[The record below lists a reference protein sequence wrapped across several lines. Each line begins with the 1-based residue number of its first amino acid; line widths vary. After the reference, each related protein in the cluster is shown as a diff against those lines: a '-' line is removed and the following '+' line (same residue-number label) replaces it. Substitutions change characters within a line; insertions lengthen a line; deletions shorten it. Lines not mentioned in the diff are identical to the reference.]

1 MKKVLKTQNFKGA
14 AAQNYRRAAKVCKN
28 LLLVGLALIAVSCG
42 RAGDSRNSSANKP
55 PMATPPTAAANKPL
69 SNVETKPAERKKII
83 SGVMPGMPDP
93 SPRSF
98 ERWLYGNRALS
109 GAKWQ
114 KPEGHVPGQY
124 VAKYTG
130 TNSRAELFALLN
142 SGERLETK
150 SIQYVSLSVTSV
162 ADVSSKTARDEVLEV
177 SRAVFGREAGNKIA
191 LAMESEGGESPPSGE
206 NSGKWRFTIA
216 ESYNGV
222 SIDIFP
228 PKKE

>member
-1 MKKVLKTQNFKGA
+1 
-14 AAQNYRRAAKVCKN
+14 
-28 LLLVGLALIAVSCG
+28 
-42 RAGDSRNSSANKP
+42 
-55 PMATPPTAAANKPL
+55 
-69 SNVETKPAERKKII
+69 
-83 SGVMPGMPDP
+83 MPGMPDP

-98 ERWLYGNRALS
+98 ERWLYSNRALS
-109 GAKWQ
+109 GVKWQ

-130 TNSRAELFALLN
+130 KKSRAELFALLN

-162 ADVSSKTARDEVLEV
+162 ADISSKTARDEVLEV
-177 SRAVFGREAGNKIA
+177 ARAVFGQEAGNKIA

-206 NSGKWRFTIA
+206 NSGKWRFTVG